1 MERGGG
7 MRGKTVLRITCV
19 AAGLMFLA
27 GAAIAAEKTIRLSHI
42 TAQDSPW
49 DKGARRFAE
58 LVAKNTDGRI
68 EVKVFPQSQL
78 ANGSQKA
85 ELEMLQSGVLDM
97 TWDSPIIL
105 ALFLDKRFDVFN
117 LPWLYPSMEVANRVA
132 DGPMGDLAVKWLEE
146 KGIVGLGIGVNGY
159 RELTNSKHPITTP
172 DDMRG
177 IKFRVAGSKL
187 YLETFKLLGA
197 NAVTMSFGEVFTS
210 LQQGVIDGQENPT
223 AIIYSSK
230 LYEVQKYLTMWHYSF
245 DPLVLCI
252 NKKVFEGFSAAD
264 QKAIRAAAKEAVAY
278 ERAVSAEEEK
288 ALPEELRKKGMQVNY
303 LTTAQIAVFKAKVQ
317 PVYEMSRE
325 AIGADNMKLMLAEVE
340 KAEKALAAPKKEGP
354 KPAQQKKK

>member
-1 MERGGG
+1 
-7 MRGKTVLRITCV
+7 MRGKRVLRVTAMAV
-19 AAGLMFLA
+19 AMLFLA
-27 GAAIAAEKTIRLSHI
+27 GAAFAAEKTLRLSHV

-49 DKGARRFAE
+49 DKGAHRFAD
-58 LVAKNTDGRI
+58 LVAKNTNGRI

-85 ELEMLQSGVLDM
+85 ELEMLQSGVIDM

-105 ALFLDKRFDVFN
+105 ALFMDKRFDVFN
-117 LPWLYPSMEVANRVA
+117 LPWLYPSMEVANKVA
-132 DGPMGDLAVKWLEE
+132 DGPMGALAMKWLEE
-146 KGIVGLGIGVNGY
+146 KGVTGLGIGVNGY

-172 DDMRG
+172 DDMKG

-223 AIIYSSK
+223 AIIFSSR

-245 DPLVLCI
+245 DPLVLCV
-252 NKKVFEGFSAAD
+252 NKKLFDSLSPAD
-264 QKAIRAAAKEAVAY
+264 QKAVRAAAKEAVAY

-288 ALPEELRKKGMQVNY
+288 RLPEELKKKGMQVND
-303 LTTAQIAVFKAKVQ
+303 LTPAQIEAFKAKVQ
-317 PVYEMSRE
+317 PVYAMVQD

-340 KAEKALAAPKKEGP
+340 KAEKALAAAAKGGKKPAPKK
-354 KPAQQKKK
+354 K

>member
-1 MERGGG
+1 
-7 MRGKTVLRITCV
+7 MRGKRMSALCAVMVGVL
-19 AAGLMFLA
+19 FLA
-27 GAAIAAEKTIRLSHI
+27 GSAAAAEKTLRLSHI

-49 DKGARRFAE
+49 DKGARKFAE
-58 LVAKNTDGRI
+58 LVAKNTKGRI

-117 LPWLYPSMEVANRVA
+117 LPWLYSSMDVANRVA
-132 DGPMGDLAVKWLEE
+132 DGKMGELAMKWLEE
-146 KGIVGLGIGVNGY
+146 KGVVGLGIGVNGY
-159 RELTNSKHPITTP
+159 RELTNSKHPITQP
-172 DDMRG
+172 DDMKG

-197 NAVTMSFGEVFTS
+197 NAVTMNFGEVFTS

-230 LYEVQKYLTMWHYSF
+230 LYEVQKYLTLWRYSF
-245 DPLVLCI
+245 DPLILCV
-252 NKKVFEGFSAAD
+252 NKKLFESLSPPD
-264 QKAIRAAAKEAVAY
+264 QQALRAAAKEAVAY
-278 ERAVSAEEEK
+278 ERALSAEEEK
-288 ALPEELRKKGMQVNY
+288 VLPEKLKGLGMQVDS
-303 LTTAQIAVFKAKVQ
+303 LTSAQLAVFKERVR
-317 PVYEMSRE
+317 PVYKTFEES
-325 AIGADNMKLMLAEVE
+325 IGADNIKLMLAEVE
-340 KAEKALAAPKKEGP
+340 KAEKAPAAPGK
-354 KPAQQKKK
+354 KPAPGKKK

>member
-1 MERGGG
+1 
-7 MRGKTVLRITCV
+7 MRFRWIAALC
-19 AAGLMFLA
+19 AGLLSVLFA
-27 GAAIAAEKTIRLSHI
+27 GGAFAAEKTLRLSHV

-49 DKGARRFAE
+49 DKGAHRFAE
-58 LVAKNTDGRI
+58 LVAKNTGGRI

-85 ELEMLQSGVLDM
+85 ELEMLQSGVIDM

-105 ALFLDKRFDVFN
+105 ALFMDKRFDVFN
-117 LPWLYPSMEVANRVA
+117 LPWLYPSMEVANKVA
-132 DGPMGDLAVKWLEE
+132 DGPMGDLAMKWLEE
-146 KGIVGLGIGVNGY
+146 KGVVGLGIGVNGY
-159 RELTNSKHPITTP
+159 RELTNSKHPVTTP
-172 DDMRG
+172 DDMKG

-223 AIIYSSK
+223 AIIFSSR

-245 DPLVLCI
+245 DPLILCI
-252 NKKVFEGFSAAD
+252 NKKTFEGFSPAD

-278 ERAVSAEEEK
+278 ERTVSAEEEIR
-288 ALPEELRKKGMQVNY
+288 LPEELMKKGMQVNN
-303 LTTAQIAVFKAKVQ
+303 LTPAQIAVFKAKVQ
-317 PVYEMSRE
+317 PVYAMVQETV
-325 AIGADNMKLMLAEVE
+325 GADNMKLMLAEVE
-340 KAEKALAAPKKEGP
+340 KAEKALAAPAKPGKKTAP
-354 KPAQQKKK
+354 KKK

>member
-1 MERGGG
+1 
-7 MRGKTVLRITCV
+7 MRGKCLVRVTAMAV
-19 AAGLMFLA
+19 AMLFLA
-27 GAAIAAEKTIRLSHI
+27 GAAFAATKTIRLSHI
-42 TAQDSPW
+42 TAKDSPW
-49 DKGARRFAE
+49 DKGAHRFAD
-58 LVAKNTDGRI
+58 LVAKNTNGRI

-85 ELEMLQSGVLDM
+85 ELEMLQSGVIDM

-117 LPWLYPSMEVANRVA
+117 LPWLYPSMDVANRVA
-132 DGPMGDLAVKWLEE
+132 DGPMGALAMKWLEE

-159 RELTNSKHPITTP
+159 RELTNSKHPITSP
-172 DDMRG
+172 DDMKG

-223 AIIYSSK
+223 AIIDSSK

-252 NKKVFEGFSAAD
+252 NKKLFDSLSPAD
-264 QKAIRAAAKEAVAY
+264 QKAIREAAKEAVTY
-278 ERAVSAEEEK
+278 ERAVSSEEEK
-288 ALPEELRKKGMQVNY
+288 ALPEVLKKKGMQVNT
-303 LTTAQIAVFKAKVQ
+303 LTPAQIAAFRDRVK
-317 PVYEMSRE
+317 PVYAMVQD
-325 AIGADNMKLMLAEVE
+325 AIGADNMKLMQDEVA
-340 KAEKALAAPKKEGP
+340 KAEKALAGPKAGGKKAAPKK
-354 KPAQQKKK
+354 KK

>member
-1 MERGGG
+1 
-7 MRGKTVLRITCV
+7 MRGRNALRVT
-19 AAGLMFLA
+19 AMALATLFLA
-27 GAAIAAEKTIRLSHI
+27 GAAFAAPKTIRLSHV
-42 TAQDSPW
+42 TAKDSPW
-49 DKGARRFAE
+49 DKGAHKFAD
-58 LVAKNTDGRI
+58 LVAKTTNGRI

-85 ELEMLQSGVLDM
+85 ELEMLQSGVIDM

-117 LPWLYPSMEVANRVA
+117 LPWLYPSMEVANKVA
-132 DGPMGDLAVKWLEE
+132 DGPMGALAMKWLEE

-172 DDMRG
+172 DDMKG

-197 NAVTMSFGEVFTS
+197 NAVTMTFGEVFTS

-223 AIIYSSK
+223 AIIDSSR

-245 DPLVLCI
+245 DPLILCV
-252 NKKVFEGFSAAD
+252 NKKAFDALSPAD

-278 ERAVSAEEEK
+278 ERVVSAEEEK
-288 ALPEELRKKGMQVNY
+288 RLPEELKKKGMQVNT
-303 LTTAQIAVFKAKVQ
+303 LTLEQIAAFRDRVK
-317 PVYEMSRE
+317 PVYSMVEGT
-325 AIGADNMKLMLAEVE
+325 IGADNMKLMVAEVA
-340 KAEKALAAPKKEGP
+340 KAEYALTGPKGGKKPAPKK
-354 KPAQQKKK
+354 K

>member
-1 MERGGG
+1 MA
-7 MRGKTVLRITCV
+7 V
-19 AAGLMFLA
+19 GLLLLA
-27 GAAIAAEKTIRLSHI
+27 GAAGAAEKTIRLSHV

-58 LVAKNTDGRI
+58 LVAKGTNGRI

-85 ELEMLQSGVLDM
+85 ELEMLQSGVIDM

-132 DGPMGDLAVKWLEE
+132 DGPMGDLAMKWLDE
-146 KGIVGLGIGVNGY
+146 KGVVGLGIGVNGY
-159 RELTNSKHPITTP
+159 RELTNSRRPIAAP
-172 DDMRG
+172 DDMKG

-245 DPLVLCI
+245 DPLILCI
-252 NKKVFEGFSAAD
+252 NKKLFESLPPAD

-288 ALPEELRKKGMQVNY
+288 ALPEELKKKGMQVNV
-303 LTTAQIAVFKAKVQ
+303 LTPAQIAVFKGKVQ
-317 PVYEMSRE
+317 PVYDMVKD
-325 AIGADNMKLMLAEVE
+325 AVGADNMKLMLAEVE
-340 KAEKALAAPKKEGP
+340 KAEKAVSAPAKGGKKPAPKK
-354 KPAQQKKK
+354 

>member
-1 MERGGG
+1 
-7 MRGKTVLRITCV
+7 MRGKNVLRVTAMAV
-19 AAGLMFLA
+19 AMLFLA
-27 GAAIAAEKTIRLSHI
+27 GAAFAAPKTIRLSHV
-42 TAQDSPW
+42 TAKDSPW
-49 DKGARRFAE
+49 DKGAHRFAD
-58 LVAKNTDGRI
+58 LVAKNTNGRI

-85 ELEMLQSGVLDM
+85 ELEMLQSGVIDM

-117 LPWLYPSMEVANRVA
+117 LPWLYPSMEVANKVA
-132 DGPMGDLAVKWLEE
+132 DGPMGALAMKWLEE

-172 DDMRG
+172 DDMKG

-223 AIIYSSK
+223 AIIDSSK

-245 DPLVLCI
+245 DPLVLCV
-252 NKKVFEGFSAAD
+252 NKKLFDSLSPAD
-264 QKAIRAAAKEAVAY
+264 QAAIRAAAKEAVAY

-288 ALPEELRKKGMQVNY
+288 RLPEELKKKGMQVNN
-303 LTTAQIAVFKAKVQ
+303 LTPAQIAAFKTKVQ
-317 PVYEMSRE
+317 PVYAMVQE
-325 AIGADNMKLMLAEVE
+325 AIGVDNMKLMLAEVE
-340 KAEKALAAPKKEGP
+340 KAEKALAAPVKSG
-354 KPAQQKKK
+354 KPAPKKKK

>member
-1 MERGGG
+1 
-7 MRGKTVLRITCV
+7 MRGKNILPVTAMAVVML
-19 AAGLMFLA
+19 FLA
-27 GAAIAAEKTIRLSHI
+27 GAAFAAEKTLRLSHV

-49 DKGARRFAE
+49 DKGAHRFAE
-58 LVAKNTDGRI
+58 LVAKNTNGRI

-85 ELEMLQSGVLDM
+85 ELEMLQSGVIDM

-105 ALFLDKRFDVFN
+105 ALFMDKRFDVFN
-117 LPWLYPSMEVANRVA
+117 LPWLYPSMEVANKVA
-132 DGPMGDLAVKWLEE
+132 DGPMGDLAMKWLDE

-172 DDMRG
+172 DDMKG

-223 AIIYSSK
+223 AIIFSSK

-245 DPLVLCI
+245 DPLILCV
-252 NKKVFEGFSAAD
+252 NKKLFDGFSPAD

-288 ALPEELRKKGMQVNY
+288 RLPEELMKKGMQVNT
-303 LTTAQIAVFKAKVQ
+303 LTPVQIAVFKDRVQ
-317 PVYEMSRE
+317 PVYVMVEGTV
-325 AIGADNMKLMLAEVE
+325 GADNMKLMLSEVV
-340 KAEKALAAPKKEGP
+340 KAEKVVADAKGGGTKAAPKK
-354 KPAQQKKK
+354 KK

>member
-1 MERGGG
+1 MK
-7 MRGKTVLRITCV
+7 GKTLVAVSVGLAGMLFLSCGAL
-19 AAGLMFLA
+19 AAG
-27 GAAIAAEKTIRLSHI
+27 KTLRLSHV

-49 DKGARRFAE
+49 DKGAHRFAE
-58 LVAKNTDGRI
+58 LVAKKTNGRV

-85 ELEMLQSGVLDM
+85 ELEMLQSGVIDM

-117 LPWLYPSMEVANRVA
+117 LPWLYPSMDVANKVA
-132 DGPMGDLAVKWLEE
+132 DGPMGDLAMKWLEE

-159 RELTNSKHPITTP
+159 RELTNSKRPIATP
-172 DDMRG
+172 DDMKG

-187 YLETFKLLGA
+187 YLETFRLLGA

-210 LQQGVIDGQENPT
+210 LQQGVIEGQENPT
-223 AIIYSSK
+223 AIIFSSR

-252 NKKVFEGFSAAD
+252 NKKIFDGFSPAD
-264 QKAIRAAAKEAVAY
+264 QKGIREAAMEAVAY

-288 ALPEELRKKGMQVNY
+288 VLPEELKKKGMQVNE
-303 LTTAQIAVFKAKVQ
+303 LTPAQIAVFKAKVQ
-317 PVYEMSRE
+317 PVYTMVQD
-325 AIGADNMKLMLAEVE
+325 AIGADNMKLMVAEVE
-340 KAEKALAAPKKEGP
+340 KAEKALMAPAKGGKKPAPKK
-354 KPAQQKKK
+354 K

>member
-1 MERGGG
+1 
-7 MRGKTVLRITCV
+7 MRFRWIAALC
-19 AAGLMFLA
+19 AGLLSVLFA
-27 GAAIAAEKTIRLSHI
+27 GGAFAAEKTLRLSHV

-58 LVAKNTDGRI
+58 LVSKNTNGRI

-85 ELEMLQSGVLDM
+85 ELEMLQSGVIDM

-105 ALFLDKRFDVFN
+105 ALFMDKRFDVFN
-117 LPWLYPSMEVANRVA
+117 LPWLYPSMEVANKVA
-132 DGPMGDLAVKWLEE
+132 DGPMGDLAMKWLEE
-146 KGIVGLGIGVNGY
+146 KGVVGLGIGVNGY
-159 RELTNSKHPITTP
+159 RELTNSKHPVTTP
-172 DDMRG
+172 DDMKG

-223 AIIYSSK
+223 AIIFSSR

-245 DPLVLCI
+245 DPLILCI
-252 NKKVFEGFSAAD
+252 NKKTFEGFSPAD

-278 ERAVSAEEEK
+278 ERTVSAEEEIR
-288 ALPEELRKKGMQVNY
+288 LPEELAKKGMQVNN
-303 LTTAQIAVFKAKVQ
+303 LTPAQIAVFKAKVQ
-317 PVYEMSRE
+317 PVYAMVQETV
-325 AIGADNMKLMLAEVE
+325 GADNMKLMLAEVE
-340 KAEKALAAPKKEGP
+340 KAEKALAAPAKPGKKTAP
-354 KPAQQKKK
+354 KKK

>member
-1 MERGGG
+1 
-7 MRGKTVLRITCV
+7 MRVRWIAALC
-19 AAGLMFLA
+19 AGLLSVLFA
-27 GAAIAAEKTIRLSHI
+27 GGAFAAEKTLRLSHV

-49 DKGARRFAE
+49 DKGAHRFAD
-58 LVAKNTDGRI
+58 LVAKNTGGRI

-85 ELEMLQSGVLDM
+85 ELEMLQSGVIDM

-105 ALFLDKRFDVFN
+105 ALFMDKRFDVFN
-117 LPWLYPSMEVANRVA
+117 LPWLYPSMEVANMVA
-132 DGPMGDLAVKWLEE
+132 DGPMGALAMKWLEE
-146 KGIVGLGIGVNGY
+146 KGVVGLGIGVNGY

-172 DDMRG
+172 EDMKG

-223 AIIYSSK
+223 AIIFSSR

-245 DPLVLCI
+245 DPLILCI
-252 NKKVFEGFSAAD
+252 NKKTFDGLSPAD
-264 QKAIRAAAKEAVAY
+264 QNAIRAAGKEAVAY

-288 ALPEELRKKGMQVNY
+288 RLPEELKKKGMQVNN
-303 LTTAQIAVFKAKVQ
+303 LTPAQIAVFKEKVQ
-317 PVYEMSRE
+317 PVYAMVQETV
-325 AIGADNMKLMLAEVE
+325 GADNMKLMLAEVE
-340 KAEKALAAPKKEGP
+340 KAEKALAVPPKGRKKTAPKK
-354 KPAQQKKK
+354 K

>member
-1 MERGGG
+1 M
-7 MRGKTVLRITCV
+7 VV
-19 AAGLMFLA
+19 GLMFLA
-27 GAAIAAEKTIRLSHI
+27 GAAGAAEKTIRLSHV

-58 LVAKNTDGRI
+58 LVAKGTNGRL

-85 ELEMLQSGVLDM
+85 ELEMLQSGVIDM

-117 LPWLYPSMEVANRVA
+117 LPWLYPSMDVANRVA
-132 DGPMGDLAVKWLEE
+132 DGPMGDLAMKWLEE
-146 KGIVGLGIGVNGY
+146 KGVVGLGIGVNGY
-159 RELTNSKHPITTP
+159 RELTNSKRPIATP
-172 DDMRG
+172 DDMKG

-245 DPLVLCI
+245 DPLILCI
-252 NKKVFEGFSAAD
+252 NKKLFDSLSPAD

-288 ALPEELRKKGMQVNY
+288 ALPEELKKKGMQVNV
-303 LTTAQIAVFKAKVQ
+303 LTPAQIAVFREKIH
-317 PVYEMSRE
+317 PVYNMVQEYV
-325 AIGADNMKLMLAEVE
+325 GADNMRLMLTEVE
-340 KAEKALAAPKKEGP
+340 KADKALAAPAKGEK
-354 KPAQQKKK
+354 KPAPKK

>member
-1 MERGGG
+1 MVR
-7 MRGKTVLRITCV
+7 RSLAALVV
-19 AAGLMFLA
+19 ALVTALVPPR
-27 GAAIAAEKTIRLSHI
+27 AASAAEKTIRLSHV
-42 TAQDSPW
+42 TAKGSPW
-49 DKGARRFAE
+49 DKGAERFAE
-58 LVAKNTDGRI
+58 LVAKKTGGRI

-105 ALFLDKRFDVFN
+105 ALFLDKRFDVWN
-117 LPWLYPSMEVANRVA
+117 LPWLYPSMDVANKVA
-132 DGPMGDLAVKWLEE
+132 DGPMGALAYKWLEE

-172 DDMRG
+172 DDMKG

-223 AIIYSSK
+223 AIIDSSK
-230 LYEVQKYLTMWHYSF
+230 LYEVQKRL
-245 DPLVLCI
+245 P
-252 NKKVFEGFSAAD
+252 
-264 QKAIRAAAKEAVAY
+264 
-278 ERAVSAEEEK
+278 AE
-288 ALPEELRKKGMQVNY
+288 LQKKGMQVNT
-303 LTTAQIAVFKAKVQ
+303 LSPAQVAAFRERVK
-317 PVYEMSRE
+317 PVYAMVQEYV
-325 AIGADNMKLMLAEVE
+325 GADNMK
-340 KAEKALAAPKKEGP
+340 
-354 KPAQQKKK
+354 